1 MKSESNKRP
10 ATAEIEMLTN
20 GMADV
25 ILRENVTE
33 QNNNGE
39 IFYTYD
45 EYRLTVPYRKN
56 LSKNV
61 NNRLHEWMTSA
72 KNAEYAELAAE
83 IRAKRDKLL
92 AESDKWMV
100 FDRLGLEIP
109 DSIDISEWI
118 GFFRSLGNVLVG
130 EWAKY
135 RQALRD
141 ITKQPG
147 FPFEVTFPEKPD
159 DEKGETQ

>member
-39 IFYTYD
+39 ILYTYD

-61 NNRLHEWMTSA
+61 NNRLNEWMTSA
-72 KNAEYAELAAE
+72 KNAEYSKLAAE

-109 DSIDISEWI
+109 DSIDISDWI

-147 FPFEVTFPEKPD
+147 FPFDVTFPEKPD
-159 DEKGETQ
+159 EKGEKQ

>member
-39 IFYTYD
+39 ILYTYD

-61 NNRLHEWMTSA
+61 NNRLNEWMTSA
-72 KNAEYAELAAE
+72 KNAEYSKLAAE

-159 DEKGETQ
+159 EKGEKQ

>member
-10 ATAEIEMLTN
+10 ATAEIETLTN

-39 IFYTYD
+39 ILYTYD

-61 NNRLHEWMTSA
+61 NNRLNEWMTSA
-72 KNAEYAELAAE
+72 KNAEYSKLAAE

-109 DSIDISEWI
+109 DSIDISDWI

>member
-1 MKSESNKRP
+1 MKAESNKRP
-10 ATAEIEMLTN
+10 ATAEIETLTN

-61 NNRLHEWMTSA
+61 NNRLHEWMSSA
-72 KNAEYAELAAE
+72 KNAEYAKLAAE

-109 DSIDISEWI
+109 DSIDISDWI

-159 DEKGETQ
+159 EKGEKQ

>member
-61 NNRLHEWMTSA
+61 NNRLNEWMTSA
-72 KNAEYAELAAE
+72 KNAEYSKLAAE

-147 FPFEVTFPEKPD
+147 FPFDVTFPEKPD
-159 DEKGETQ
+159 EKGEKQ

>member
-1 MKSESNKRP
+1 
-10 ATAEIEMLTN
+10 
-20 GMADV
+20 
-25 ILRENVTE
+25 
-33 QNNNGE
+33 
-39 IFYTYD
+39 
-45 EYRLTVPYRKN
+45 
-56 LSKNV
+56 
-61 NNRLHEWMTSA
+61 
-72 KNAEYAELAAE
+72 
-83 IRAKRDKLL
+83 
-92 AESDKWMV
+92 MV

-147 FPFEVTFPEKPD
+147 FPFDVTFPEKPD
-159 DEKGETQ
+159 EKGEKQ

>member
-39 IFYTYD
+39 ILYTYD

-61 NNRLHEWMTSA
+61 NNRLNEWMTSA
-72 KNAEYAELAAE
+72 KNAEYSKLAAE

-109 DSIDISEWI
+109 DSIDISDWI

>member
-10 ATAEIEMLTN
+10 ATAEIETLTN

-39 IFYTYD
+39 ILYTYD

-109 DSIDISEWI
+109 DSIDISDWI
-118 GFFRSLGNVLVG
+118 G
-130 EWAKY
+130 
-135 RQALRD
+135 
-141 ITKQPG
+141 
-147 FPFEVTFPEKPD
+147 
-159 DEKGETQ
+159 

>member
-39 IFYTYD
+39 ILYTYD

-61 NNRLHEWMTSA
+61 NNRLNEWMTSA
-72 KNAEYAELAAE
+72 KNAEYSKLAAE

-109 DSIDISEWI
+109 DSIDISDWL

-141 ITKQPG
+141 ITEQPG
-147 FPFEVTFPEKPD
+147 FPFDVTFPEKPD
-159 DEKGETQ
+159 EKGGTK

>member
-39 IFYTYD
+39 ILYTYD

-61 NNRLHEWMTSA
+61 NNRLNEWMTSA
-72 KNAEYAELAAE
+72 KNAEYSKLAAE

-109 DSIDISEWI
+109 DSIDISDWI

-159 DEKGETQ
+159 EKGEKQ

>member
-10 ATAEIEMLTN
+10 ATAEIETLTN

-39 IFYTYD
+39 ILYTYD

-61 NNRLHEWMTSA
+61 NNRLNEWMTSA
-72 KNAEYAELAAE
+72 KNAEYSKLAAE

-109 DSIDISEWI
+109 DSIDISDWI

-141 ITKQPG
+141 ITKQLG
-147 FPFEVTFPEKPD
+147 FPFDVTFPEKPD
-159 DEKGETQ
+159 EKGEKQ

>member
-39 IFYTYD
+39 ILYTYD

-61 NNRLHEWMTSA
+61 NNRLNEWMTSA
-72 KNAEYAELAAE
+72 KNAEYSKLAAE

-159 DEKGETQ
+159 EKGETQ